1 VRIPGGQ
8 GVALDAIDH
17 IVGRRNYSSEASAL
31 RVVTD
36 TGEGFEAG
44 HGGESDRLGGWALPS
59 I

>member
-1 VRIPGGQ
+1 MPK
-8 GVALDAIDH
+8 ALKGMTKAELICK
-17 IVGRRNYSSEASAL
+17 ASAL